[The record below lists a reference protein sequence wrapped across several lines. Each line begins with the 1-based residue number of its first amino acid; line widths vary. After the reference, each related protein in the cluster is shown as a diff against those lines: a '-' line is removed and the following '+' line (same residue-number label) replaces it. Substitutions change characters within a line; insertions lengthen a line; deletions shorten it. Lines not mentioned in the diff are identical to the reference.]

1 MPLFFCSFPS
11 SPKLGSISIPVI
23 AQLSNPLEKSC
34 SIHPRRLTPSDSLEE
49 RIVIAKSSIVA
60 STIPKSQIYH
70 GNRDAY
76 PKTQYFL
83 FLDKCSKMGQKER

>member
-1 MPLFFCSFPS
+1 MGSTLDI
-11 SPKLGSISIPVI
+11 GSISIPMI

-76 PKTQYFL
+76 PDIRHF
-83 FLDKCSKMGQKER
+83 KMVRGLC

>member
-1 MPLFFCSFPS
+1 M
-11 SPKLGSISIPVI
+11 I

-76 PKTQYFL
+76 I
-83 FLDKCSKMGQKER
+83 

>member
-1 MPLFFCSFPS
+1 MARPMGEKIPHGLSGHGF
-11 SPKLGSISIPVI
+11 GSISIPVI

-76 PKTQYFL
+76 HGFSP
-83 FLDKCSKMGQKER
+83 LDIYSRSD

>member
-1 MPLFFCSFPS
+1 M
-11 SPKLGSISIPVI
+11 I

-60 STIPKSQIYH
+60 STIPKSQIYY

-76 PKTQYFL
+76 PFFREIDFFCLEMYIVGIIKRRKNEGTEGRSYG
-83 FLDKCSKMGQKER
+83 DKSTVWS

>member
-1 MPLFFCSFPS
+1 M
-11 SPKLGSISIPVI
+11 I

-49 RIVIAKSSIVA
+49 RVVIAKSSIVA
-60 STIPKSQIYH
+60 STIPRSQIYH

-76 PKTQYFL
+76 DASHGI
-83 FLDKCSKMGQKER
+83 DKVRQNVIIE